1 MAVGKRILIIA
12 GPNGAGKTTFAV
24 EYLPNEADCPA
35 FVNADLIAAGL
46 SPFRPQDAAVRA
58 GRLMLREIDGHARR
72 GGCFAFETTL
82 SGLGHARRI
91 SRWRDAGYRIQ
102 LVFLRLPTPEVAVAR
117 VAQRVAQGGHG
128 VPESAIRRRFARG
141 WRNFEHTYRDLADD
155 WKLYDNAGRAP
166 VLLADRGRPVSPRDG
181 ASAAPPGDPGF
192 TGVDAAL
199 RRAVARARREGAA
212 AGVPV
217 VTFRDGEIVLEK
229 PVRESGCAPSRRA
242 GVSEPAADPE
252 KPGREPAPSPGRGLP
267 NSARDSDG

>member
-1 MAVGKRILIIA
+1 MGHYW
-12 GPNGAGKTTFAV
+12 NGAGKTTFAM
-24 EYLPNEADCPA
+24 EYLPREGDSPT

-46 SPFRPQDAAVRA
+46 SPFRPQDATVRA

-91 SRWRDAGYRIQ
+91 PRWRDAGYRVQ

-128 VPESAIRRRFARG
+128 VPESAICRRFARG

-155 WKLYDNAGRAP
+155 WKLYDNAGRASA
-166 VLLADRGRPVSPRDG
+166 LLAEGGATVSPRDG

-199 RRAVARARREGAA
+199 RRAAARARREGAA
-212 AGVPV
+212 AGAPV
-217 VTFRDGEIVLEK
+217 VMFREGEIVLEK

-242 GVSEPAADPE
+242 GVSVPGVDLE
-252 KPGREPAPSPGRGLP
+252 KPGREPAPHPGRGLP
-267 NSARDSDG
+267 KPARASDD